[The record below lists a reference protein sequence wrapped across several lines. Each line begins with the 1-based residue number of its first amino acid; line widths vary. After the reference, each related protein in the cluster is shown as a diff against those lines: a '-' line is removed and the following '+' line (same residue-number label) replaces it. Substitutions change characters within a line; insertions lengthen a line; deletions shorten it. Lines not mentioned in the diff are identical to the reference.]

1 MLRIFTGTRLPT
13 VLSEVRRT
21 LGEQACIV
29 DVQCDADQVEV
40 LAAEVAVTVH
50 PFQAPV
56 HDAPLR
62 RTALDGPDPLMFGG
76 VLRATDPEARPAP
89 RPVSGPAA
97 TTASAPRAAR
107 PSRDAHPIRP
117 PVIALVGPTG
127 AGKTTTLAK
136 LATNPRAYGRQ
147 RVGVIG
153 LDTYRIGA
161 VEQLETYAE
170 LAGLPCEIVYELADL
185 DRALARLVEC
195 DVILVDTP
203 GRGPRQS
210 EDLET
215 VRHWLAHLEPDEV
228 HLALPASIMPHVMR
242 RTMTQFERFGVTH
255 MLCTK
260 LDECPIDSRV
270 FDVVAGERHTMRWYT
285 DGQDVPTDLRDAT
298 SRLEA
303 AVERRAAR
311 RVAQEVFA

>member
-1 MLRIFTGTRLPT
+1 MLREFVGTRLPA

-29 DVQCDADQVEV
+29 DVVCEGDRVEV
-40 LAAEVAVTVH
+40 IAAEVPVTVH

-62 RTALDGPDPLMFGG
+62 RTAPDGPDPLAFGA
-76 VLRATDPEARPAP
+76 VLRAVDPEATPAP
-89 RPVSGPAA
+89 RP
-97 TTASAPRAAR
+97 AAR
-107 PSRDAHPIRP
+107 VRTHPHLERRSDAHPIRP

-215 VRHWLAHLEPDEV
+215 VREWLAYLAPDEV

-242 RTMTQFERFGVTH
+242 RTMSQFERFGVTH

-260 LDECPIDSRV
+260 LDECPVDSRV
-270 FDVVAGERHTMRWYT
+270 FDVVASERHTMRWYT

-298 SRLEA
+298 TRLESA
-303 AVERRAAR
+303 RERRAAR
-311 RVAQEVFA
+311 RVAQEAFA

>member
-1 MLRIFTGTRLPT
+1 MLRVFTGTRLPT

-29 DVQCDADQVEV
+29 DVRCEADSVEV
-40 LAAEVAVTVH
+40 LAAEVAVIVH

-62 RTALDGPDPLMFGG
+62 RTALDGPDPLAFGG
-76 VLRATDPEARPAP
+76 VLRAIDPEARPAP
-89 RPVSGPAA
+89 RPTPISRPE
-97 TTASAPRAAR
+97 R

-215 VRHWLAHLEPDEV
+215 VRQWLAHLEPDEV

-260 LDECPIDSRV
+260 LDECPVDSRV

-285 DGQDVPTDLRDAT
+285 DGQDVPTDLRDAAG
-298 SRLEA
+298 RLEA
-303 AVERRAAR
+303 AIERRATR
-311 RVAQEVFA
+311 RTAQEVFA

>member
-1 MLRIFTGTRLPT
+1 MLRVFTGSHLPA
-13 VLSEVRRT
+13 VLSEVRRV
-21 LGEQACIV
+21 LGDQACVV
-29 DVQCDADQVEV
+29 DVSCAGDRVEV
-40 LAAEVAVTVH
+40 LASEVAVTLH

-56 HDAPLR
+56 HEVPPI
-62 RTALDGPDPLMFGG
+62 RTALDGPDPLAFGG
-76 VLRATDPEARPAP
+76 GWRAVPETAAPAPAAPALAP
-89 RPVSGPAA
+89 RP
-97 TTASAPRAAR
+97 AR
-107 PSRDAHPIRP
+107 RGQAAHPIRP

-136 LATNPRAYGRQ
+136 LATNPRAYGGT
-147 RVGVIG
+147 RVGLIG
-153 LDTYRIGA
+153 LDTYRVGA

-170 LAGLPCEIVYELADL
+170 LAGLPCAIVYEMGDI
-185 DRALARLVEC
+185 DRALAHLIEC

-215 VRHWLAHLEPDEV
+215 VRRWLDHLCPDEV

-242 RTMTQFERFGVTH
+242 RTMAQFRSFGVTH

-260 LDECPIDSRV
+260 LDECPRDSRV
-270 FDVVAGERHTMRWYT
+270 FDVVACERHPMRWYT
-285 DGQDVPTDLRDAT
+285 DGQEVPDDLRDAAG
-298 SRLEA
+298 RLTA

-311 RVAQEVFA
+311 QAAEAVFA